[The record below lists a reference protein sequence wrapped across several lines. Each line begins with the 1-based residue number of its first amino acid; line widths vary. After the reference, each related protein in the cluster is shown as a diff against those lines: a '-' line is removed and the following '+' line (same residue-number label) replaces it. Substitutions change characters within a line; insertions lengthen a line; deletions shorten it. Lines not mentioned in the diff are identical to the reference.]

1 MARYS
6 TFLIDLDHT
15 LFDTGASEIAAF
27 DLAMA
32 LAGVAEPTGYME
44 AFVRI
49 NLGLWA
55 RVELGELTPQRVRSL
70 RFEMLVEEVGLDTDP
85 EAMADTYVEGLG
97 ANGEL
102 YPGALD
108 VLGYM
113 APRVSVALLTN
124 GLSEVQR
131 ARLERLDIA
140 GFFDAIVISAEVGVA
155 KPHSGIFDIAF
166 DRLGSPAK
174 DSALMVGDNLSADI
188 GGAANYGIATC
199 WYNPR
204 RFVSGP
210 GDRIN
215 HEIQALD
222 ELRAYVAVDYRNAG

>member
-6 TFLIDLDHT
+6 TVLIDLDHT
-15 LFDTGASEIAAF
+15 LFDTQASEIVAF

-32 LAGVAEPTGYME
+32 LAGVAEPAGYLE

-70 RFEMLVEEVGLDTDP
+70 RFEMLVEEAGLDADAQ
-85 EAMADTYVEGLG
+85 AMSDAYVQGLG

-108 VLGYM
+108 LLRYM
-113 APRVSVALLTN
+113 APRACVALLTN

-131 ARLERLDIA
+131 ARIERLGISDL
-140 GFFDAIVISAEVGVA
+140 FDAIVISAEVGAA
-155 KPHSGIFDIAF
+155 KPHAEIFDIAF
-166 DRLGSPAK
+166 DRLGSPGK
-174 DSALMVGDNLSADI
+174 ESALMVGDNLSADI
-188 GGAANYGIATC
+188 GGGANYGIATC
-199 WYNPR
+199 WYNPGR
-204 RFVSGP
+204 KAAAP
-210 GDRIN
+210 DHRIS

-222 ELRAYVAVDYRNAG
+222 ELRAYIAVD